1 MQEHSS
7 KIFGDIINGLGAFIQ
22 SILTSNPATQFPL
35 TVTGANTAGAG
46 GGVVP
51 IPVAIVT
58 GLRPVHVFVV
68 RGLTVQAESL
78 PSNAHQK
85 PT

>member
-35 TVTGANTAGAG
+35 TVTGANAAGAG